1 MNTVFTLFL
10 IANIVNIVN
19 TGIEH
24 KLKFAHCSCEP
35 LAITLARAE
44 LWPATQIHPRF
55 VFTFK
60 LLDLIEAL
68 MLECQVS
75 IKDFCSA
82 FKFLCPFSPPNA
94 RNFYSSLID
103 SFEEYR

>member
-1 MNTVFTLFL
+1 MASNSYPSSICVYL
-10 IANIVNIVN
+10 
-19 TGIEH
+19 
-24 KLKFAHCSCEP
+24 
-35 LAITLARAE
+35 
-44 LWPATQIHPRF
+44 
-55 VFTFK
+55 K

-94 RNFYSSLID
+94 RDFYSSLID